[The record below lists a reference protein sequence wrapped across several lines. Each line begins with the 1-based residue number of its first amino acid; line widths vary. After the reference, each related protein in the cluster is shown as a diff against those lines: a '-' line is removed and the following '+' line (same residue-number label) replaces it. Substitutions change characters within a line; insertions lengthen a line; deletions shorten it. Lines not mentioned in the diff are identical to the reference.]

1 MRPQTVDPLNGVVV
15 HADGSAA
22 AAASLPM
29 AHAVPAGPQPYVAPL
44 LMQPSKTWQQNL
56 IGWHIEA
63 QQYTSGAIVGG
74 LVLGYDQEQSH
85 FTLKFENG
93 SIEPAFLPQP
103 TVRLIDEHGTRIGWV
118 GFFDRCRGLGVP
130 IDQQTYYDAAN
141 AEHATQH
148 QQQAA
153 AMVVQQ
159 QQQQAT
165 AVPAA
170 VPEVAAVHT
179 AAAVAEAVEYEPDS
193 AGGFLAQ
200 IQRTIAE

>member
-1 MRPQTVDPLNGVVV
+1 
-15 HADGSAA
+15 
-22 AAASLPM
+22 M

-74 LVLGYDQEQSH
+74 LVLGYDSEQSH

-93 SIEPAFLPQP
+93 SVEPAFLPQP
-103 TVRLIDEHGTRIGWV
+103 TVRLIDEHGQGHN
-118 GFFDRCRGLGVP
+118 GFDRCRGLGVP
-130 IDQQTYYDAAN
+130 IDQQTYYDAAS
-141 AEHATQH
+141 AEQATQH

-159 QQQQAT
+159 QQA
-165 AVPAA
+165 AVV
-170 VPEVAAVHT
+170 VPEVAAVST
-179 AAAVAEAVEYEPDS
+179 VSAVAEAVEYEPDS